1 MSGSAVTLVQVS
13 RAQRIGR
20 AKLTS
25 IVVAVLAAPLL
36 TVAVWPT
43 TEPEPVVL
51 DAAAVAQEMTGD
63 PTGLVETYLPGEYW
77 TLTPD
82 EAVER
87 AASMSDLAMTLNLNR
102 PDAASSDPLEAGL
115 ARLTEVE
122 VAALSVTE
130 VFDLLPTDTVTWLT
144 VVFPASIGNLS
155 GAPYESRSI
164 ANRIR
169 LVATVADSQSWP
181 SPDRPWTGESR
192 ELRHDFQRVIER
204 DHELLY
210 FDPLANN
217 GQGSWVELVGELA
230 DASYVGVIV
239 PGGSAFIS
247 SDNFTRY
254 SERAG
259 SFVDATDGSLAMIV
273 WAGAPFPSGWIQE
286 ASPTWSQDAAVA
298 LTAFMAD
305 LRHQVGDDVTITL
318 AGHSYGGAVVGLAET
333 EELPV
338 DQVMHLASAGA
349 GFGVTTPN
357 DYTRPCRIRYDM
369 MAPGDPISYVQ
380 NVPSITGLGHG
391 AEVSTLPGVRRLM
404 TGAVPDDPDAFDDV
418 NRTLGS
424 LGIAGKE
431 IGGMHAHS
439 EIFIPQSDA
448 WQNMYAVFTMGD
460 PRLLEEQP
468 SPLSGCV

>member
-1 MSGSAVTLVQVS
+1 MS
-13 RAQRIGR
+13 RAQRTGR
-20 AKLTS
+20 ARPAS
-25 IVVAVLAAPLL
+25 IVVAALAASLL
-36 TVAVWPT
+36 TVALWPT

-51 DAAAVAQEMTGD
+51 DAAAVAAEMTGD
-63 PTGLVETYLPGEYW
+63 PADLIESHLPGEYRM
-77 TLTPD
+77 LTPD
-82 EAVER
+82 AAAER
-87 AASMSDLAMTLNLNR
+87 AASVPDLAMALNLNR
-102 PDAASSDPLEAGL
+102 PDPQAADPLEAGL

-122 VAALSVTE
+122 VAAPSVSE
-130 VFDLLPTDTVTWLT
+130 VFDRLPADTVGWLT

-155 GAPYESRSI
+155 GAPYDSRAT

-169 LVATVADSQSWP
+169 LVATVADSRSWP
-181 SPDRPWTGESR
+181 TPDRPWTAEDR
-192 ELRHDFQRVIER
+192 QVRPDFQRVVER

-217 GQGSWVELVGELA
+217 GQGSWVELVGELD
-230 DASYVGVIV
+230 DATYVGVLV

-254 SERAG
+254 SDRAG
-259 SFVDATDGSLAMIV
+259 SFVDASDGSLAMIV

-286 ASPTWSQDAAVA
+286 ASPTWAQDAAAA
-298 LTAFMAD
+298 LTAFVSD
-305 LRHQVGDDVTITL
+305 LRRQVGDDVTITL

-333 EELPV
+333 RELDV

-349 GFGVTTPN
+349 GFGVTSPD

-369 MAPGDPISYVQ
+369 MAPGDPIGFVQ
-380 NVPSITGLGHG
+380 NIPGITGLGHG
-391 AEVSTLPGVRRLM
+391 VEVSTLPGVRRLL

-418 NRTLGS
+418 HRTLGS

-448 WQNMYAVFTMGD
+448 WRNMYAVFTMGD
-460 PRLLEEQP
+460 PRLLDDQP
-468 SPLSGCV
+468 PPVPGCA